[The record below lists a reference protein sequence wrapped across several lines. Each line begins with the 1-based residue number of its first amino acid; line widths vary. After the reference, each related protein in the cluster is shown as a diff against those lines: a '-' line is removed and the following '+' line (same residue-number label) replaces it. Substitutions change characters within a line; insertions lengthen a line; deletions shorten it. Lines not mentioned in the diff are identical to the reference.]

1 MFGDALLESSPATR
15 KRSRW
20 AMATAFTA
28 ELIVA
33 AVLVLVPLI
42 STGIIPLKATSIV
55 PTPKY
60 TRLEKKQP
68 PTPQSG
74 AHHTSFPVAEVVPIS
89 LSGPPKLPNPFAKP
103 RQYSDSDVRPDF
115 TRTNTGND
123 GGPDLGIKGDAVV
136 IRPPEKPTVISHT
149 TEAMLL
155 RKVVPEYPTIAKITG
170 IQGDVKLHAFVSRN
184 GDIISLTV
192 LGNPSPILSQAAL
205 AAVQQWKYRP
215 YYLNGE
221 PVEIET
227 FITVTFKRSE

>member
-1 MFGDALLESSPATR
+1 MFKDALLESSPTVR

-33 AVLVLVPLI
+33 AVLVLLPLV
-42 STGIIPLKATSIV
+42 STGVISLKATVIV

-60 TRLEKKQP
+60 TPLEKKQP
-68 PTPQSG
+68 MPPASG
-74 AHHTSFPVAEVVPIS
+74 SRSAVSAPVARVIPIS
-89 LSGPPKLPNPFAKP
+89 ASGITYGKP
-103 RQYSDSDVRPDF
+103 VDRN
-115 TRTNTGND
+115 TNTDSSDTPPDLNLPGGGD
-123 GGPDLGIKGDAVV
+123 PKGPDLGLRGTPLPVKPVV
-136 IRPPEKPTVISHT
+136 KPPLISHT

-155 RKVVPEYPTIAKITG
+155 RKIVPEYPQIAKLSG

-184 GDIISLTV
+184 GDIISLAV
-192 LGNPSPILSQAAL
+192 LGNPPPVLSQAAL

-227 FITVTFKRSE
+227 FITVTFKRE